1 MLHKVLKYLF
11 FTKYNK
17 TFKSARNIKNSKTM
31 GKRYFAHDL
40 HYSFKRRTI
49 L

>member
-17 TFKSARNIKNSKTM
+17 PFKSARNIKNSKTM

-40 HYSFKRRTI
+40 HYSLKRRTI

>member
-31 GKRYFAHDL
+31 GHLQKRVDSIAQ
-40 HYSFKRRTI
+40 
-49 L
+49 